1 VNLNAV
7 RIAHSPLRASAA
19 PLQWSRSDARRS
31 RALAARAGHASAGF
45 TEVVLTV
52 SAKTTLTT
60 LVVVSLTFAVAGAL
74 LLRVVHRAAVAESR
88 HQALLLGRMLAGSFA
103 APLSQRQHEM
113 IQRQI
118 DQIAESPV
126 RYPDVLDIVV
136 ADDWGTIVAAS
147 DPTRYGD
154 QWAGDQPLDE
164 GLREDFSQPTP
175 RILLRMPVQTSVR
188 FGSLEV
194 TLSVREPWL
203 AAEVATHTIGI
214 SLLVGMI
221 IVVVTLSRLLHRLV
235 GRRVRRLA
243 AEVARF
249 PAERPRLTPLT
260 DGSDEISLLARA
272 FDEMS
277 ARLSDYT
284 GGLEQKV
291 DERTRELR
299 EARDA
304 LQHAN
309 QRLQALAVTDPL
321 TGVGNR
327 RAFSERLD
335 LEVERSRRSRHP
347 LSLILFDLDHFKQ
360 LNDRLGHLE
369 GDMALV
375 RLATLLTENR
385 RAPDLVAR
393 YGGEEFTLLLP
404 DTPHEDAML
413 VAERLRQAV
422 ERRGLSGCTVS
433 AGVATLPDHAEDSRS
448 LIAAA
453 DHAMY
458 AAKGAGRNQ
467 VVSAGIPTDQPIAA
481 VD

>member
-1 VNLNAV
+1 M
-7 RIAHSPLRASAA
+7 
-19 PLQWSRSDARRS
+19 SR
-31 RALAARAGHASAGF
+31 G
-45 TEVVLTV
+45 TEGVLTV

-60 LVVVSLTFAVAGAL
+60 LVVVFVTFAVAGAL
-74 LLRVVHRAAVAESR
+74 LLRVVQRAALAESR

-103 APLSQRQHEM
+103 APLSQGQHEM
-113 IQRQI
+113 IQRQV
-118 DQIAESPV
+118 DHIAESPA
-126 RYPDVLDIVV
+126 RYPDLIDIVV
-136 ADDWGTIVAAS
+136 ADDWGRIVAAS
-147 DPTRYGD
+147 DPARFGD
-154 QWAGDQPLDE
+154 QWTGEQPLDE
-164 GLREDFSQPTP
+164 TLRDDLSQPVP

-194 TLSVREPWL
+194 TLLVREPWL
-203 AAEVATHTIGI
+203 AADAASRTIGI
-214 SLLVGMI
+214 SLLVGMVAVI
-221 IVVVTLSRLLHRLV
+221 ATLSLLLNRLV
-235 GRRVRRLA
+235 GQRVRRLA

-249 PAERPRLTPLT
+249 PASRPALGPLTPGT
-260 DGSDEISLLARA
+260 DEISLLARA
-272 FDEMS
+272 FDEMT

-299 EARDA
+299 DARDA

-327 RAFSERLD
+327 RAFAERLD
-335 LEVERSRRSRHP
+335 LEVERSRRTLQP
-347 LSLILFDLDHFKQ
+347 LSLVLFDLDHFKQ

-369 GDMALV
+369 GDLALV

-385 RAPDLVAR
+385 RAPDLVTR

-404 DTPHEDAML
+404 DTPHEDALL

-433 AGVATLPDHAEDSRS
+433 AGVATLPVHAEDSRS
-448 LIAAA
+448 LVAAA
-453 DHAMY
+453 DRAMY
-458 AAKGAGRNQ
+458 AAKAQGRNR
-467 VVSAGIPTDQPIAA
+467 VASTGTSVLRPVA
-481 VD
+481 VAD